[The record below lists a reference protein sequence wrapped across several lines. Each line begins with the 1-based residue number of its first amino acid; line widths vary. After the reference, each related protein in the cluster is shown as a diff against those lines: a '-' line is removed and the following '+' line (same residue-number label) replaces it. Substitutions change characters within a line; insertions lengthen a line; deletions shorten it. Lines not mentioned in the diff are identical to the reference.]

1 MQPITTSATDV
12 FAVIAIALFY
22 LMITGG
28 LPVSIGWIL
37 VGMLMAAIA
46 AGFQVWSAAR

>member
-1 MQPITTSATDV
+1 MNPITTSLVDT

-28 LPVSIGWIL
+28 LPVSLGWIL
-37 VGMLMAAIA
+37 VGVLMAAIA
-46 AGFQVWSAAR
+46 AGFQVWASH